1 MSYSGYAPRAS
12 SPRAEELQCLYD
24 AYKWPSSYAYDQ
36 PPLRHAPSSSHG
48 SLRPAVAPT
57 GGAFPEAPEQTNFG
71 EELRSWPAQSRDSYG
86 LVNGVFF
93 DGSVYPVN
101 AQAAAAHTWQ
111 TPRSDFLADHC
122 APNQSSFPSWDGHNG
137 LSPYGGSEEYWHDDT
152 MGSITRVAGPSNG
165 PLVGATG
172 DIYPSNFP
180 SSASALDPAS
190 RSSLVDPVYYTHS
203 LHAIDE
209 PIDPVYAGAD
219 GFMSRTSGHVDGMA
233 NVNLALGPASFVSQD
248 HYHTD
253 GHVAIRPG
261 GGLFDSALVDGLVE
275 TFNNASGSS
284 PASQFPVNMQVAAD
298 VGLDSQILIHPSF
311 SVPFDMQTNGA
322 HVSGLNG
329 SADHSCSA
337 AALES
342 PPYTSP
348 SPIATSS
355 AAVTPSAMPTD
366 PPLQVK
372 RPTVS
377 TDGRMRGASKR
388 RTSLANVVCPI
399 PSCGAVF
406 TRNAHLKEHM
416 QAHEDKREYICPMEC
431 CSKRGFNT
439 YGNLKSHLQRIHK
452 LRMQKGANGLPVY
465 TNLQAPGH
473 AP

>member
-48 SLRPAVAPT
+48 NLRPAVAPT
-57 GGAFPEAPEQTNFG
+57 GSALPEAPVQTNFG
-71 EELRSWPAQSRDSYG
+71 EELRSWPVQSRDSYG
-86 LVNGVFF
+86 LVNGAWL
-93 DGSVYPVN
+93 DDSAYPEN

-111 TPRSDFLADHC
+111 TPGSEFLADHC
-122 APNQSSFPSWDGHNG
+122 APNQSNIPSWDGQNW
-137 LSPYGGSEEYWHDDT
+137 LSPYGFPEEYWRNDM
-152 MGSITRVAGPSNG
+152 MGSITRLAGPSNG
-165 PLVGATG
+165 TLVNANGG
-172 DIYPSNFP
+172 IYPSTFP
-180 SSASALDPAS
+180 SSTSALRPAS
-190 RSSLVDPVYYTHS
+190 RPSLDPVYYTHS

-209 PIDPVYAGAD
+209 HIDPLYAGAND
-219 GFMSRTSGHVDGMA
+219 FMSRTSGHVDGMA
-233 NVNLALGPASFVSQD
+233 DAQLAFGPASFVSQD
-248 HYHTD
+248 KYRTD
-253 GHVAIRPG
+253 GHATMRPG
-261 GGLFDSALVDGLVE
+261 GGLSDSALVDGLVE
-275 TFNNASGSS
+275 TFNNVSGPSQ
-284 PASQFPVNMQVAAD
+284 ASQFSVNTQVTAD
-298 VGLDSQILIHPSF
+298 VDLDSQLHIHPSF
-311 SVPFDMQTNGA
+311 AVPFDMPTNGA
-322 HVSGLNG
+322 HASVLKS

-406 TRNAHLKEHM
+406 TRKAHLKEHM
-416 QAHEDKREYICPMEC
+416 QAHEDKRAYTCPMEC
-431 CSKRGFNT
+431 CRKKGFNT
-439 YGNLKSHLQRIHK
+439 FGNLKSHLMHIHK
-452 LRMQKGANGLPVY
+452 LRMRKGADGLPVY